1 MPKPTPYLPSIDE
14 VVRMAPEL
22 NAWAEMAARAFGLY
36 EGINE
41 AIKMARDKD
50 GSVAHYADEI
60 RQQMI
65 LMALIRS
72 FALMDR
78 GSKVSLQSAYQFLLM
93 PDSFQLIARRY
104 ADSEP
109 KSSFYGAMPVCQSA
123 ISRFLEAYRSVD
135 FAGFQRIQSFRN
147 SGIAHVSWPD
157 AEKAKVTFSDVEKL
171 VLGCCE
177 MAGQLTLMT
186 SARND
191 WPIEHL
197 EEARSTSY
205 RLWLATITA
214 QSNGML
220 DL

>member
-1 MPKPTPYLPSIDE
+1 
-14 VVRMAPEL
+14 MAPEL

-50 GSVAHYADEI
+50 GPVAHYASEV

-72 FALMDR
+72 FRLDDR
-78 GSKVSLQSAYQFLLM
+78 GSKVSLQSAYQFLRV
-93 PDSFQLIARRY
+93 PDSLQLTARLY
-104 ADSEP
+104 AESEP
-109 KSSFYGAMPVCQSA
+109 KSTLCGAMPICQSG
-123 ISRFLEAYRSVD
+123 ITKFLETYRSVD
-135 FAGFQRIQSFRN
+135 FAGFQKIQSFRN

-177 MAGQLTLMT
+177 MAGQLTLIT

-197 EEARSTSY
+197 EETRSTSY
-205 RLWLATITA
+205 KFWLAAITA
-214 QSNGML
+214 QSNGTL
-220 DL
+220 DLA